1 MRLRRRQ
8 WLPVGPV
15 LRMHT
20 VHKYVIRHECVLDC
34 KKCSAVVKKVKAN
47 ILWWAL
53 PGYVNKAVN
62 ICCRCDSLCLFL
74 SEAFT
79 PRCCR
84 LSHIKAEVNK
94 IACYPVSDWG
104 HTGPKE
110 KLPQIRVKVNI
121 DTCKGLKRKPPP
133 ITEGG
138 IFLEGFMSRFF
149 YISILYFSKFQLLWE
164 SCTECVWRVGGGGAG
179 LLPLPVAPA
188 GCGSGPAS
196 PQVIKEREVCQ
207 SVLRTFRWTSWL
219 CVEVLFNEILTAHRG
234 HGFFDLA
241 SWKCERCRE
250 AREDGEG
257 AETALKVWGW
267 RDLLAWCLCALRT
280 LRMLFSE

>member
-164 SCTECVWRVGGGGAG
+164 SCTECVWRVGGGGG
-179 LLPLPVAPA
+179 LGCCPCLLPRLAVEVDRRPHRLLKSARCASRCCAHSDEHPGCAWRCCLMRYWLPIE
-188 GCGSGPAS
+188 GMDFLIWLHGSVRGAERPERM
-196 PQVIKEREVCQ
+196 ERERRRPWKSEADVIFWLGAY
-207 SVLRTFRWTSWL
+207 VLSGL
-219 CVEVLFNEILTAHRG
+219 
-234 HGFFDLA
+234 
-241 SWKCERCRE
+241 
-250 AREDGEG
+250 
-257 AETALKVWGW
+257 
-267 RDLLAWCLCALRT
+267 
-280 LRMLFSE
+280 